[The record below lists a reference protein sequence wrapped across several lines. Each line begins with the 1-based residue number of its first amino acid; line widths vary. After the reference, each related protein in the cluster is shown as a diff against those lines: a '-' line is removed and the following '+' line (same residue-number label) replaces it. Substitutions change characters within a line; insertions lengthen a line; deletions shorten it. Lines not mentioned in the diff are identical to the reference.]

1 MGAVLGISVSLML
14 PAITGGAE
22 PFARTLGTRRVLWVG
37 GLGPALL
44 LSLFVFALITTS
56 EYQGD
61 SLWIVFVPFA
71 LLALAILIFIT
82 FRAIGRPFA
91 QIIEERRSE
100 KLKGTFT

>member
-44 LSLFVFALITTS
+44 ISLFVFALITTS

-61 SLWIVFVPFA
+61 ASWTAFVPFA
-71 LLALAILIFIT
+71 LLALAIVNLMT
-82 FRAIGRPFA
+82 FRVIGRPFA
-91 QIIEERRSE
+91 QIVEERRSE